1 MSKTRCKWMAD
12 DEQILID
19 PDGNVVPCCYLS
31 SYFRLAKSTPKNDPK
46 TWVFDKVED
55 QLYHRD
61 KIDYHG
67 SEEYLYKEYL
77 KRIEHLNIFTNDL
90 EDILND
96 EWFTKTLP
104 ESWEDPT
111 KIAGVCQRICTSC
124 DE

>member
-1 MSKTRCKWMAD
+1 MAD

-31 SYFRLAKSTPKNDPK
+31 TYFRQSKITPKNDPE
-46 TWVFDKVED
+46 TWVFDDVED
-55 QLYHRD
+55 QLYNRD
-61 KIDYHG
+61 KHNYWG
-67 SEEYLYKEYL
+67 PQEYLYKEYL

-104 ESWEDPT
+104 ESWEDPN
-111 KIAGVCQRICTSC
+111 KIASVCRSVCTSC